1 MNPSLTNVR
10 QHEGRPVTVLP
21 EHDPPHPSPS
31 HVGGVVLS
39 PHEAV
44 LHHLVAR
51 GPHTVPVGSPGEDLD
66 PADDVVR
73 VVGLV
78 ASGEIDGVGGG
89 VGYSDSLYGH
99 VVRV

>member
-10 QHEGRPVTVLP
+10 QHEGRPVAVLP
-21 EHDPPHPSPS
+21 EDDPPHPSPS

-44 LHHLVAR
+44 RHHLVAR
-51 GPHTVPVGSPGEDLD
+51 GPNTVAVGSPGEDLD

-78 ASGEIDGVGGG
+78 G
-89 VGYSDSLYGH
+89 DSSRTFIFKMKYLTN
-99 VVRV
+99 

>member
-66 PADDVVR
+66 PADEIVW
-73 VVGLV
+73 VVGFV
-78 ASGEIDGVGGG
+78 SNGEVNRVRGRVGDGEPVNG
-89 VGYSDSLYGH
+89 DI
-99 VVRV
+99 VRI

>member
-21 EHDPPHPSPS
+21 EDDPPHPSPS

-78 ASGEIDGVGGG
+78 G
-89 VGYSDSLYGH
+89 DSSRTFIFKMKYLTN
-99 VVRV
+99 

>member
-1 MNPSLTNVR
+1 MSDFLLETLTDVR
-10 QHEGRPVTVLP
+10 HDKGGAVPVLP
-21 EHDPPHPSPS
+21 EHDPPHPPPS

-73 VVGLV
+73 VIGLV
-78 ASGEIDGVGGG
+78 GDTSSSRTFIFKMK
-89 VGYSDSLYGH
+89 YLTN
-99 VVRV
+99 

>member
-44 LHHLVAR
+44 LHHLIA
-51 GPHTVPVGSPGEDLD
+51 GAAHPVPILPPGEDLD

-78 ASGEIDGVGGG
+78 ADGETDGVIGG
-89 VGYSDSLYGH
+89 VGHGDPLHGH
-99 VVRV
+99 VVRI